1 MGAREWLLEHPA
13 IYAAWQAPFAAQKFA
28 PVERALQDQ
37 DVRRVLDVGCGTG
50 TNAGRFTRA
59 DYVGIDINER
69 YLKVA
74 RSRYNGQFINADLRN
89 ADLSSFGSFDTV
101 LVNSFLHH
109 LADADV
115 KNILAQVAGLLA
127 AHGRVHI
134 LELVLPER
142 TSLAWVMAQL
152 DRGRY
157 ARPIGRWVELF
168 SAAFEPVIAQPYLF
182 GGKLWSMIYFQGRPI
197 QDPQRGPHA
206 RGSRVGVARS

>member
-1 MGAREWLLEHPA
+1 MGARERLLEHPA
-13 IYAAWQAPFAAQKFA
+13 IYAAWQAPFAARKFA

-50 TNAGRFTRA
+50 TNAGRFTGA

-89 ADLSSFGSFDTV
+89 ADLSSLGRFDTV

-115 KNILAQVAGLLA
+115 ENVLVQLGVVLA

-142 TSLAWVMAQL
+142 KSLAWVMAQL

-157 ARPIGRWVELF
+157 ARPIGCWVDLF
-168 SAAFEPVIAQPYLF
+168 SAAFEPVVIQPYFF

-197 QDPQRGPHA
+197 QGSPRGT
-206 RGSRVGVARS
+206 RIGVAGS